1 MIPIFKPHYYKE
13 DQKLAI
19 QTIKEGYV
27 TNGPHI
33 LEFEKQFATLCN
45 RKYAVTC
52 CNGTVALYLAVKA
65 LNLPKGSEVIL
76 PSMTIVSCLTAI
88 VENGLKPIFCDIDK
102 ETWNIDYSSAESKI
116 TNNTSA
122 VIVVNTYGLV
132 VDTDKT
138 SEFKQK
144 YPHIQIIEDASE
156 SHGASHKGTMA
167 GSIGDVS
174 TFSFYANKIVTTGE
188 GGMVLTDNEDQYK
201 ELLQL
206 RNLHFTERRKYIH
219 SAAGFNFRLTN
230 LQCAL
235 GLGQLHNIDKTI
247 AHRKRVAYK
256 YNSFFKKNKN
266 IQIPFENSEYS
277 NVYWYYGIVVKK
289 NYDKVL
295 KALEDNNIEYR
306 HFFYPL
312 HKQPFIDSKEVIKNS
327 EFSFENG
334 ILLPI
339 FNKLTTPQMKFIA
352 EVVLNEMQ

>member
-1 MIPIFKPHYYKE
+1 
-13 DQKLAI
+13 
-19 QTIKEGYV
+19 
-27 TNGPHI
+27 
-33 LEFEKQFATLCN
+33 
-45 RKYAVTC
+45 VTC
-52 CNGTVALYLAVKA
+52 SNGTVALYLAIKA

-88 VENGLKPIFCDIDK
+88 VENGLKPIFCDIDN
-102 ETWNIDYSSAESKI
+102 ETWNIDYKSAESKI
-116 TNNTSA
+116 TKDTSA

-138 SEFKQK
+138 LEFKQQ

-156 SHGASHKGTMA
+156 SHGAFHKEVMA
-167 GSIGDVS
+167 GSIGDIS

-188 GGMVLTDNEDQYK
+188 GGMVLTDDESIYK
-201 ELLQL
+201 ELLQS
-206 RNLHFTERRKYIH
+206 RNLNFIERKKYIH

-235 GLGQLHNIDKTI
+235 GLGQLQNIQKTI
-247 AHRKRVAYK
+247 EHRKRVAYK
-256 YNSFFKKNKN
+256 YNSFFSKNSN
-266 IQIPFENSEYS
+266 IQIPFEGKEYS

-295 KALEDNNIEYR
+295 KALEDNGIEYR

-339 FNKLTTPQMKFIA
+339 FNKLTSSQIRFIS
-352 EVVLNEMQ
+352 EVILKEVQ

>member
-1 MIPIFKPHYYKE
+1 MIPIFQPHYYKE

-19 QTIKEGYV
+19 QTIREGYI

-33 LEFEKQFATLCN
+33 LEFEKQFASLCN

-52 CNGTVALYLAVKA
+52 SNGTVALYLAVKA

-76 PSMTIVSCLTAI
+76 PSMTIISCLTAI
-88 VENGLKPIFCDIDK
+88 VENGLKPVFCDIDS
-102 ETWNIDYSSAESKI
+102 ETWNIDFKSIESKI

-132 VDTDKT
+132 VDTDKVL
-138 SEFKQK
+138 EFKQK
-144 YPHIQIIEDASE
+144 YPSIQIIEDASE
-156 SHGASHKGTMA
+156 SHGASHKGIMA
-167 GSIGDVS
+167 GSIGDIS
-174 TFSFYANKIVTTGE
+174 TFSFYANKIVSTGE
-188 GGMVLTDNEDQYK
+188 GGMVLTDDESVYE

-206 RNLHFTERRKYIH
+206 KNLNFIERKKYIH

-235 GLGQLHNIDKTI
+235 GLGQLQNIHKTI
-247 AHRKRVAYK
+247 KHRKRVAHK
-256 YNSFFKKNKN
+256 YNSFFSKNKD
-266 IQIPFENSEYS
+266 IQIPFESNEYN

-289 NYDKVL
+289 NHNKVL

-306 HFFYPL
+306 HFFHPL
-312 HKQPFIDSKEVIKNS
+312 HKQPFIDSKEILKNS

-339 FNKLTTPQMKFIA
+339 FNKLTIPQIKFIA
-352 EVVLNEMQ
+352 EVVLNEIQ

>member
-1 MIPIFKPHYYKE
+1 
-13 DQKLAI
+13 
-19 QTIKEGYV
+19 
-27 TNGPHI
+27 
-33 LEFEKQFATLCN
+33 
-45 RKYAVTC
+45 
-52 CNGTVALYLAVKA
+52 
-65 LNLPKGSEVIL
+65 
-76 PSMTIVSCLTAI
+76 MTIVSCLTAI

-102 ETWNIDYSSAESKI
+102 ETWNIDYFSVESKI

-156 SHGASHKGTMA
+156 SHGASHKGIMA
-167 GSIGDVS
+167 GSIGDIS

-206 RNLHFTERRKYIH
+206 RNLHFTERKKYIH

-256 YNSFFKKNKN
+256 YNSFFKKNNN

-312 HKQPFIDSKEVIKNS
+312 HKQPFINSKEVIKNS

-339 FNKLTTPQMKFIA
+339 FNKLKTSQIKLIS
-352 EVVLNEMQ
+352 EVILKEVQ